1 MKSASCGFFL
11 FPSVQHTKVFFH
23 TVKQSLKSG
32 DTVAADKAELA
43 ITFKDNDKA
52 SNVTKAISLPAKGSY
67 GSTITWYS
75 SVTSVISDNGFVVN
89 RPAKGKG
96 DAIVTMIAI
105 ISSGNSAD
113 VKTFILTVKQLP

>member
-1 MKSASCGFFL
+1 M
-11 FPSVQHTKVFFH
+11 
-23 TVKQSLKSG
+23 
-32 DTVAADKAELA
+32 
-43 ITFKDNDKA
+43 
-52 SNVTKAISLPAKGSY
+52 
-67 GSTITWYS
+67 
-75 SVTSVISDNGFVVN
+75 TSVISDNGSVVN